1 MIATLPMYD
10 RPETRDATDRLW
22 ASMRAEL
29 EDAPE
34 TLSRDGYHW
43 TDADLLFSQTCS
55 LPYRTGLQDE
65 VTVVATPV
73 HDLPCA
79 AGHYFSVILVRDDDD
94 RADLPEFRGA
104 RLAINSPVSQSG
116 WAAIDALAR
125 ASDVQFESI
134 FETGSHQ
141 ASASAVAEGRA
152 DICAV
157 DAVSWTMMERWDP
170 FARSLRVI
178 TESPPSLALPY
189 ITAIE
194 RDPRPI
200 QEALLNAVHAL
211 SDEDRKTLCLI
222 DVTYFPGHFYASL
235 PIPPTPPLEPAP
247 A

>member
-22 ASMRAEL
+22 AGMRAEL
-29 EDAPE
+29 TDAPE
-34 TLSRDGYHW
+34 ALARDGYHW

-65 VTVVATPV
+65 VAVVATPV
-73 HDLPCA
+73 HNLPCS
-79 AGHYFSVILVRDDDD
+79 AGHYFSVILANADDT
-94 RADLPEFRGA
+94 RADLSDFSGA
-104 RLAINSPVSQSG
+104 RLAINSPISQSG
-116 WAAIDALAR
+116 WAAIDEMAQAANLRFGA
-125 ASDVQFESI
+125 V

-141 ASASAVAEGRA
+141 ASAVAVAEGRA

-157 DAVSWTMMERWDP
+157 DAVTWTMIERWDP
-170 FARSLRVI
+170 FASSLRVL

-200 QEALLNAVHAL
+200 QEALLNAVHNL
-211 SDEDRKTLCLI
+211 SRDDKETLCLI
-222 DVTYFPGHFYASL
+222 DITFFPGHFYAAL
-235 PIPPTPPLEPAP
+235 PIPPTPILLPEPV
-247 A
+247 